1 MSKTKKT
8 AKALALAAALTAVGA
23 TASAQTKDTNVYNE
37 KVVVVGSFNPVL
49 QNADKLN
56 IAPSINDTATMTPE
70 YNYSITSQRIYSLY
84 MPESIKAARI
94 KGEPTS
100 RLYHNYIKLGFGNY
114 CTPYADIYYNSTRS
128 KDLNY
133 GARVYHQSSWWT
145 LKDYGKN
152 HSSNTEVD
160 IFGKKIWAKN
170 SLAANIFYTH
180 DYNLYY
186 GFTDSLWRTFVPDAD
201 PQKPDYSQYYNTV
214 GLKADFRSTNIDY
227 HKLNYQANMLLIN
240 QHDKY
245 GSNELRFAVD
255 ADAHYGFAFWGTEKQ
270 IVGLTLQIGHYRN
283 SGDSTLLPMQAID
296 TLINPNAP
304 QPNYVGNTTIIAAQ
318 PYFLFKAFGFKMNI
332 GLKFAWANEN
342 GFRLFPNISA
352 SQTLFNDILHLTVGV
367 NGDYIHNSWH
377 ALRTENPFV
386 GPRCETEN
394 TSFNKLF
401 AEAKFNFTKKF
412 NAYAGVSYTL
422 YKKMPFFMIDTLYN
436 LNNVYKTFYTD
447 ANVLN
452 ITAGAA
458 YHLDERFSFGLKG
471 SIYSYTMKDDAYEH
485 PLYKPSWDA
494 YIYATYNHNNK
505 FYARMETGLIGKM
518 HGLNRVGD
526 KLEDEELT
534 MKYGIHLDAEYR
546 FTKALSVF
554 ADLDNIAYQRYYFW
568 TNYPSKRIQFLLGLT
583 YTIPVKR

>member
-1 MSKTKKT
+1 MSKTTKT
-8 AKALALAAALTAVGA
+8 AKAIVIAAALCALGTTAI
-23 TASAQTKDTNVYNE
+23 AQTKDTNVYNE

-70 YNYSITSQRIYSLY
+70 YNYAIESRRIYSLY
-84 MPESIKAARI
+84 MPESIKPARI

-133 GARVYHQSSWWT
+133 GARAYHKSSWWT

-170 SLAANIFYTH
+170 SLSANVFYNH

-186 GFTDSLWRTFVPDAD
+186 GFTDSLWQTFVPDAD
-201 PQKPDYSQYYNTV
+201 PEKPDYSQYYNTL
-214 GLKADFRSTNIDY
+214 GMKAEFRSTNMDY
-227 HKLNYQANMLLIN
+227 HKLNYEANMLLIN

-245 GSNELRFAVD
+245 ASNELRFAVD
-255 ADAHYGFAFWGTEKQ
+255 ADAHYGFTFWGTEKQ
-270 IVGLTLQIGHYRN
+270 ILGLTFQIGHYRN
-283 SGDSTLLPMQAID
+283 TGDSTLFPMQAID
-296 TLINPNAP
+296 TVINPNAAI
-304 QPNYVGNTTIIAAQ
+304 PNYVGNTTIIAGQ

-332 GLKFAWANEN
+332 GLKFAWANN
-342 GFRLFPNISA
+342 DGFKLFPNVTL
-352 SQTLFNDILHLTVGV
+352 SQTLFNDILHLTAGI
-367 NGDYIHNSWH
+367 NSDFIHNSWQS
-377 ALRTENPFV
+377 LRVENPFV
-386 GPRCETEN
+386 GPRCETQN
-394 TSFNKLF
+394 TSYNKLF

-422 YKKMPFFMIDTLYN
+422 YKQLPFFMLDTLYQ
-436 LNNVYKTFYTD
+436 LNNVYKTIYAD

-452 ITAGAA
+452 INAGAA
-458 YHLDERFSFGLKG
+458 YHLDELFSFGLKG
-471 SIYSYTMKDDAYEH
+471 NIYKYNMKEGFIEK
-485 PLYKPSWDA
+485 PLYKPGWDA
-494 YIYATYNHNNK
+494 YLTAAYNYNNK
-505 FYARMETGLIGKM
+505 FYARVEAGLLGKM
-518 HGLNRVGD
+518 NGLNRVGN
-526 KLEDEELT
+526 KLEEEKLA
-534 MKYGIHLDAEYR
+534 MKYGIHLDMEYR
-546 FTKALSVF
+546 VTKALSFF

-568 TNYPSKRIQFLLGLT
+568 SNYPSKRIQFLLGLT
-583 YTIPVKR
+583 YTIPVK